1 MRRLREVVLKYIEV
15 SKKIK
20 LGVDVSEEDLK
31 QALITRFRRTFA
43 VDDLRE
49 QPGNI
54 HLSAT
59 SGGPGRMMRHAR
71 VNLNVTFVKTKDT
84 ARVIMYGYT
93 QVAKSL
99 LVSYSVLFFLVLLTG
114 LLPGSVSTSED
125 SGAQD
130 ALVFLIFGIFIF
142 YDINKRL
149 NDAQDYLKSL
159 LDSLE
164 TEFG

>member
-1 MRRLREVVLKYIEV
+1 MKYVEV

-31 QALITRFRRTFA
+31 QALVTRFRRTFA

-84 ARVIMYGYT
+84 ARITMYGYT

-99 LVSYSVLFFLVLLTG
+99 LVCYSILFFMVLLTG

-125 SGAQD
+125 SGPLD
-130 ALVFLIFGIFIF
+130 TLVFLIFGIFIF

-149 NDAQDYLKSL
+149 SDAQEYLKSL